1 MIKPQS
7 IIQYSLPMG
16 CLADCQDIIISGGEN
31 ISSLE
36 VESIMMKH
44 DKIAECAVV
53 ARPDPG
59 HRKLGWTWCLCLCFL
74 FLILAVLNKKWFWES
89 YISMVKKNLSPHSAP
104 LKRGQKHQNEYIYIN
119 PWKIS
124 SRNDGSRW
132 GFPVK
137 PALLLDLLSGRMRSG
152 AKPLWPGSCAAMAW
166 ASAMRR
172 AIWGFSV
179 GDSWVVSRCFTKSWS
194 NWMIPSGKHRPWK
207 SPIFNGN

>member
-59 HRKLGWTWCLCLCFL
+59 HGKLG
-74 FLILAVLNKKWFWES
+74 
-89 YISMVKKNLSPHSAP
+89 
-104 LKRGQKHQNEYIYIN
+104 
-119 PWKIS
+119 
-124 SRNDGSRW
+124 
-132 GFPVK
+132 
-137 PALLLDLLSGRMRSG
+137 
-152 AKPLWPGSCAAMAW
+152 
-166 ASAMRR
+166 
-172 AIWGFSV
+172 
-179 GDSWVVSRCFTKSWS
+179 
-194 NWMIPSGKHRPWK
+194 
-207 SPIFNGN
+207 

>member
-31 ISSLE
+31 ISLE

-59 HRKLGWTWCLCLCFL
+59 HGKLGWTWCLCLCFL

-89 YISMVKKNLSPHSAP
+89 YISMVNKTTYHPIPHHWNRAKNI
-104 LKRGQKHQNEYIYIN
+104 KMGIKMD
-119 PWKIS
+119 PWKIT

-132 GFPVK
+132 GF

-172 AIWGFSV
+172 AITGIPV

-194 NWMIPSGKHRPWK
+194 NWMIPSGK
-207 SPIFNGN
+207 